1 MTMDRDYR
9 GRFHNCMPGP
19 SFTPRDDNARASLLL
34 RLARQITGRH
44 NLDDVLGEVFR
55 CLRPLVEFGGGSIQL
70 LDDDGWIQMA
80 ASDPVAPAHVMS
92 QRIPLGSSV
101 AGRVI
106 LTEHPVYLPDIEAE
120 SDVNSEQS
128 GRRVSSGVRSYYAV
142 PLVADGRAIGVL
154 QVDSAKPD
162 AWTDAERAAFLAAA
176 PIVAAAIQNARAQEA
191 VSAARSRTETV
202 EKRLADAQSL
212 VAAARLSLRSGDR
225 QALERQLS
233 RIEAL
238 LGGGTE
244 GALVQLPRPR
254 AGADIVQFA
263 RSSAKE

>member
-1 MTMDRDYR
+1 MTMDPYNRA
-9 GRFHNCMPGP
+9 GFHVCMSKP
-19 SFTPRDDNARASLLL
+19 DDTARAGLLL

-44 NLDDVLGEVFR
+44 NLDDVLAEVFR
-55 CLRPLVEFGGGSIQL
+55 SLRPLVEFGGGSIQL

-106 LTEHPVYLPDIEAE
+106 LTENPIYLPDIEANA
-120 SDVNSEQS
+120 DVNSDQS
-128 GRRVSSGVRSYYAV
+128 GRRVSTGVRSYYAV

-154 QVDSAKPD
+154 QVDSPEPE
-162 AWTDAERAAFLAAA
+162 AWTDAERGTFLAAA
-176 PIVAAAIQNARAQEA
+176 PIVASAIQNARAQVA
-191 VSAARSRTETV
+191 VNDARARTETI
-202 EKRLADAQSL
+202 EKRLSDAQTL
-212 VAAARLSLRSGDR
+212 VAALRLSLRNGDR

-238 LGGGTE
+238 LGGGSE
-244 GALVQLPRPR
+244 GTLVRLPRPR
-254 AGADIVQFA
+254 HDADVVQLA
-263 RSSAKE
+263 RG